1 MKDKCRNKRVL
12 FDLNHPAD
20 FHLFKRLMRQL
31 EESGFSIR
39 VVARDKE
46 CLHELLESEGVTFVS
61 RGKGRHSLAGKYL
74 YATWN
79 LAVLLF
85 QLIRFRPG
93 ISMSL
98 SSPYLALLSSITGI
112 TCITYDD
119 TDLNPRL
126 LPLIKRSTCLLS
138 PATYPHK
145 FHDRHFHLPVFK
157 ELAYLHPTAFRVEK
171 KGKGVFFRIT
181 RTDSVH
187 HTSGSRLELNT
198 LINKIEA
205 LSQQHPICLSSEV
218 AVECDHIQS
227 VRRADPLH
235 IHRDLAGCKAFW
247 GNSATMAA
255 EAAVMGIPAI
265 FVSAEKFA
273 YISEL
278 EAYGLLFYYHPSQ
291 LQLSLEKL
299 EQILTAD
306 LPGEQIR
313 ESHARML
320 KEKIDMTAFMTW
332 LLENLPDSITILQK
346 ENGTSK
352 QSIEATLNGE

>member
-1 MKDKCRNKRVL
+1 MKNHQRKKRVL

-31 EESGFSIR
+31 KESAYSIR

-46 CLHELLESEGVTFVS
+46 CLHELLESEGVAFIS
-61 RGKGRHSLAGKYL
+61 RGRGSHSLAGKYI
-74 YATWN
+74 YAAWN

-93 ISMSL
+93 IAMSL

-126 LPLIKRSTCLLS
+126 LPLIRRSTCILS

-145 FHDRHFHLPVFK
+145 FHNNHFRLPVFK
-157 ELAYLHPTAFRVEK
+157 EMAYLHPT
-171 KGKGVFFRIT
+171 VFQADQESKDVFVRIT

-187 HTSGSRLELNT
+187 HSHDSRLELDP
-198 LINKIEA
+198 LFEKIKL

-218 AVECDHIQS
+218 TLDSDHIDA
-227 VRRADPLH
+227 VRRANPLH
-235 IHRDLAGCKAFW
+235 IHKDLAACRVFW

-255 EAAVMGIPAI
+255 EAAVLGIPAI

-278 EAYGLLFYYHPSQ
+278 EAYGLLFYFHPSQ

-299 EQILTAD
+299 EQILAGN
-306 LPGEQIR
+306 PSGE
-313 ESHARML
+313 EFSEAHTRML
-320 KEKIDMTAFMTW
+320 TEKIDITAFMAW
-332 LLENLPDSITILQK
+332 LLEKLPDSITLLQK
-346 ENGTSK
+346 DQGTSK
-352 QSIEATLNGE
+352 SSIEATLHGE